1 MKKLIWIF
9 FAFCALS
16 YGQNQDY
23 EFNFEP
29 DGQDGDKCN
38 WLTFENIAS
47 PQIIDNPDP
56 DGVNNTISKVL
67 KVIAPA
73 NGGQCYSGV
82 NNSRELAVFG
92 EWDITQSN
100 DNIISFDI
108 NKNYIGTVGVQMIGR
123 DGSSPVN
130 ITNQNVNNT
139 IVNEWITLTYT
150 IPAVPPGLGANV
162 TAFVIFIDWTCGGP
176 DRTQDA
182 ILHVDNI
189 KFNANKVLDPPTLNQ
204 NLISSLTEDFE
215 STTSFLADEAS
226 DFGIVTNPD
235 NTGINTS
242 NNCFEIAG
250 VNDALYTNAQLSLT
264 PPETLDFC
272 SEKGFSVMVR
282 GPRASVVSLKVE
294 ENQVGALLNQ
304 TYTDVGNWQELNYDF
319 SAFQNRNWN
328 RIVLFFDI
336 EANPSA
342 NANDDI
348 FLFDN
353 LNFNTLDALSISEY
367 NLQLVRVNPNPT
379 KNYWHVEALNSE
391 ILTSIII
398 YDLLGKEVLNYKP
411 MGSSFSINASNF
423 KNGIYLAKLNSLKGS
438 QTFKLVK
445 N

>member
-73 NGGQCYSGV
+73 SGGQCYSGV
-82 NNSRELAVFG
+82 NKSRELAVFG

-150 IPAVPPGLGANV
+150 IPAVPPGLGTNV

-391 ILTSIII
+391 ILTSIIV
-398 YDLLGKEVLNYKP
+398 YDLLGKEVFNYTP
-411 MGSSFSINASNF
+411 MSSSFSINASNF